1 MSIRQYTALLCPP
14 RLLTLEALQDIR
26 PHPRRLVYTMFGIGM
41 GSTFYFGIKSIP
53 WAFVGS
59 LLATELVFRIMILGF
74 ILMHVYV
81 KSW

>member
-1 MSIRQYTALLCPP
+1 MSIRECTALLCPL
-14 RLLTLEALQDIR
+14 RLLTLEALLDTR
-26 PHPRRLVYTMFGIGM
+26 PHPRRLVYTIFGIGM
-41 GSTFYFGIKSIP
+41 GSTFYFGIQYIP

-74 ILMHVYV
+74 ILVHVYV